1 MVNPLRTELKRSK
14 YRLLGLVGQ
23 GQFGRVFC
31 AVHRKTGRMVALKN
45 LEQQRFPTHKFLREL
60 RFLLSLQHN
69 NIVTCQ
75 ALEHTPTG
83 RYVVMDYCEGGTLR
97 GLMSDEYRLSLSE
110 SLSLIRDVLE
120 GLAHAHGRNIVH
132 CDIKPENI
140 LLSLKLNG
148 WQARISDFGIAK
160 LSQELRSQDETGN
173 TGSPAYMA
181 PERFYGQY
189 STTSDVYSVGVMLY
203 ELLTG
208 DRPFQG
214 TPSELMSAHLNTPLN
229 IPDSVPEA
237 CRPIITTALQKLSAR
252 RYRTAKEMLIAL
264 QDAMAQLDIDAPS
277 PANACITHPLLRYV
291 GETSISNFSYG
302 HATVIDSP
310 LVGIQADADKPLELM
325 GEPDPPQRVCYASDR
340 QVNWTV
346 VSATA
351 WNNSM
356 DVLNQWQIATLPD
369 AIQQIWLRPQGCF
382 VQTARS
388 LHLVPILGMGPTHNA
403 LPQLITEVDQPFH
416 AAIDPKGQ
424 WVALASA
431 GTVKSPLG
439 DCQPTSMSNSAVA
452 MMQDEAT
459 PLLHL
464 LRAPL
469 AGELNLPHHPIR
481 LFKPGRHYAL
491 QQLMALDTRHLIVVS
506 HREIEAVSGRKTQ
519 GTLIDFFTRRGT
531 LLNSLAIPVHLGAA
545 ISTPAPYRLLCIDD
559 GNPNALFI
567 VDLKPYRIRRM
578 GIEIQPHLM
587 ATTTWGY
594 VIVDRDGQILLLSD
608 YGDRIARISGPKGPT
623 AIAMPTPH
631 LLLIATWHHN
641 QGSLYQVDLKHLD
654 IDLLF

>member
-31 AVHRKTGRMVALKN
+31 AVHRKTGRLVALKN

-60 RFLLSLQHN
+60 RFLLSLQHD

-110 SLSLIRDVLE
+110 SLSLIEDVLA

-140 LLSLKLNG
+140 LLNLRLNG
-148 WQARISDFGIAK
+148 WRARISDFGIAK

-214 TPSELMSAHLNTPLN
+214 TPSELMSAHLNTPLH
-229 IPDSVPEA
+229 IPDAIPEV
-237 CRPIITTALQKLSAR
+237 CRPIIATALQKLSAR
-252 RYRTAKEMLIAL
+252 RFRTAAEMLAAL
-264 QDAMAQLDIDAPS
+264 RDAITQLDIAAS
-277 PANACITHPLLRYV
+277 PTNACTTHPLLRYMGDASV
-291 GETSISNFSYG
+291 CDFNYDQVTLLDY
-302 HATVIDSP
+302 P
-310 LVGIQADADKPLELM
+310 LVGIQTDADTPLELLA
-325 GEPDPPQRVCYASDR
+325 ELEVPQRVCYASDR

-346 VSATA
+346 VPSSDWGKSAE
-351 WNNSM
+351 
-356 DVLNQWQIATLPD
+356 VLSQWQTARLPG
-369 AIQQIWLRPQGCF
+369 AIQRIWLRPQGCF
-382 VQTARS
+382 VQMARS
-388 LHLVPILGMGPTHNA
+388 LYLVPILGLGPAHNA
-403 LPQLITEVDQPFH
+403 LPQWVADAEPSSHVD
-416 AAIDPKGQ
+416 IDPKGQ
-424 WVALASA
+424 WVAIVSGSGMNTAPDTASQPLIDD
-431 GTVKSPLG
+431 SPSR
-439 DCQPTSMSNSAVA
+439 QVENFPYM
-452 MMQDEAT
+452 
-459 PLLHL
+459 LHL

-469 AGELNLPHHPIR
+469 SGEFSLPPHPKR
-481 LFKPGRHYAL
+481 LFKPGRRYTV
-491 QQLMALDTRHLIVVS
+491 QQLIALDTRHLVVVA
-506 HREIEAVSGRKTQ
+506 HREQDASASSPIQ
-519 GTLIDFFTRRGT
+519 GTLIELFTRRGK
-531 LLNSLAIPVHLGAA
+531 LLNSLAVPAHLG
-545 ISTPAPYRLLCIDD
+545 STILTPTPYRLLSIDNY
-559 GNPNALFI
+559 NPNAVFV

-578 GIEIQPHLM
+578 GVEIQPHLI

-594 VIVDRDGQILLLSD
+594 VIVDTDGQILMLSQ
-608 YGDRIARISGPKGPT
+608 YGDRIERMSGPKGAT

-631 LLLIATWHHN
+631 LLLIATWHQQ
-641 QGSLYQVDLKHLD
+641 QGRLYQVNLKHLD